1 MPYFEVR
8 HLLEGTAL
16 ISMRIPKGA
25 ALIRGQRL
33 FEARRLLDEIRYL
46 FIYLF
51 IYLFFICL
59 FINLTGEKK
68 VNSELNCPSIN
79 QLREKMKYY
88 RIVNNSSSFEY
99 IHLNAKLCCC
109 PYESGRNRNNIPI
122 YEC

>member
-51 IYLFFICL
+51 IFYLFIYL
-59 FINLTGEKK
+59 FDWREE
-68 VNSELNCPSIN
+68 S
-79 QLREKMKYY
+79 QL
-88 RIVNNSSSFEY
+88 
-99 IHLNAKLCCC
+99 
-109 PYESGRNRNNIPI
+109 
-122 YEC
+122 

>member
-8 HLLEGTAL
+8 HLLERTAL

-33 FEARRLLDEIRYL
+33 FGARRLLEEIQS
-46 FIYLF
+46 LF

-59 FINLTGEKK
+59 FIYLTGEKK

-79 QLREKMKYY
+79 QLREKIKYY
-88 RIVNNSSSFEY
+88 RIVHNSNSFECEAVLLS
-99 IHLNAKLCCC
+99 I
-109 PYESGRNRNNIPI
+109 
-122 YEC
+122 